1 MNNEI
6 TRERLEQV
14 VKEAAERISSELLL
28 DDGSL
33 IDPYY
38 MDHCCTGSVVD
49 ALIIKRF
56 RTGRTKGKISLRRMQ
71 DMLIDRGFSVTEMSG
86 IGHRGILAHREFSFR
101 LWAFSKGCIYVTT
114 STSPIFNEP
123 LRGEI
128 DDIADYLD
136 LVCRNADQI
145 KAFSREV
152 YRRMQQSKKVCD
164 VLGAK
169 LRSILPEGYGF
180 LLAPMVDGRI
190 LLSVTCANETVSEFI
205 TEDAIH
211 HIGKIARRLADE
223 LSDEK
228 K

>member
-38 MDHCCTGSVVD
+38 MDLCCTGSIVD
-49 ALIIKRF
+49 ALIVSRF
-56 RTGRTKGKISLRRMQ
+56 RSERAKAKISLPRMQ
-71 DMLIDRGFSVTEMSG
+71 GLLRDRGFSVSG
-86 IGHRGILAHREFSFR
+86 MDGEGHRGILAHREFSFR

-114 STSPIFNEP
+114 STSPIFTDALHGKME
-123 LRGEI
+123 
-128 DDIADYLD
+128 DIADYLD
-136 LVCRNADQI
+136 MVCRDADRI

-152 YRRMQQSKKVCD
+152 YGRMQRNKKVCD
-164 VLGAK
+164 VMGAK
-169 LRSILPEGYGF
+169 LRSIIPEGYGF

-211 HIGKIARRLADE
+211 HLGEIARRLADE